1 MLITVDSRNKQL
13 QDTLR
18 ELTVQYNK
26 EKEQEQNIDPE
37 ARNLRSTRSKNKEK
51 RAQRKDAHNSG
62 PRDSQSLNTDD
73 YQNLYTH
80 LQKEYTELQRAY
92 QLLQTRVEPSGQD
105 VEREEKNI
113 TYLKNKL
120 EAAETKISDLES
132 CLNQIDA
139 SSSTKKLIDEKQTV
153 INLNL
158 GLSEKIRVLEER
170 EARLRSEL
178 QDSKDQAELLE
189 FRVLELEE
197 CQEKVQQP
205 NQLLVG
211 REMLMLAQRQTLT
224 LQTLDALQCSTRD
237 AHR

>member
-1 MLITVDSRNKQL
+1 MFRANFVELI
-13 QDTLR
+13 
-18 ELTVQYNK
+18 YG
-26 EKEQEQNIDPE
+26 
-37 ARNLRSTRSKNKEK
+37 
-51 RAQRKDAHNSG
+51 NS
-62 PRDSQSLNTDD
+62 DI
-73 YQNLYTH
+73 
-80 LQKEYTELQRAY
+80 
-92 QLLQTRVEPSGQD
+92 
-105 VEREEKNI
+105 EREEKNL

-120 EAAETKISDLES
+120 QAAETKITDLES
-132 CLNQIDA
+132 CLNQIDH

-211 REMLMLAQRQTLT
+211 REMKRTVDAGTETDTDFTDSGCPSMQHSRCPSVTTDEDIAEIQR
-224 LQTLDALQCSTRD
+224 DFRVRPNVST
-237 AHR
+237 AHKTDLNSRTRKSMKPNRSCMH